1 MGFVQD
7 VLSHNIYSSSDN
19 SLELVKTLNI
29 KQKNFF
35 LNKTM
40 CWEPFSFS
48 SVLLANPQEG
58 LQNSHFFLPCHC
70 ENKMHVTTSLER
82 EENLTFIYLFF
93 LELNTETE
101 NWISCPFRKMFQI
114 SQQRSSLFF
123 MKDYNVK
130 NKTTPKIS
138 LPIRNCTPFTWPAA
152 AVSTPQFASVQW
164 IPGPLHWNSNYLPH
178 LTPAGYS
185 AISLPKMAFWFYF
198 SLPKTK
204 LQIRKMQ
211 NIDKEIG
218 PLY

>member
-1 MGFVQD
+1 MLGAIFLLFSLARQSSGRASKFAF
-7 VLSHNIYSSSDN
+7 LSAMP
-19 SLELVKTLNI
+19 LW
-29 KQKNFF
+29 KQNACYYFTGKR
-35 LNKTM
+35 
-40 CWEPFSFS
+40 
-48 SVLLANPQEG
+48 
-58 LQNSHFFLPCHC
+58 
-70 ENKMHVTTSLER
+70 R
-82 EENLTFIYLFF
+82 ESYFYFYF

-101 NWISCPFRKMFQI
+101 NWISCPFRKMFQV
-114 SQQRSSLFF
+114 SQQRSSIFF

-138 LPIRNCTPFTWPAA
+138 LLIRNCTTFTWPAA